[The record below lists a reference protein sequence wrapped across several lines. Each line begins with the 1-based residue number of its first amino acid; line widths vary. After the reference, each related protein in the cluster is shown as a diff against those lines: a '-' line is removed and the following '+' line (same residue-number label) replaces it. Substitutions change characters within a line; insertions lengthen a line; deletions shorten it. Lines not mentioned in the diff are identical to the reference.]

1 MAKKYNYKRKSVK
14 GTDALVE
21 WLNENGIPPQRVV
34 SVCCDEDWRTV
45 IYRAESKEKDDAGQG
60 VNYGI

>member
-34 SVCCDEDWRTV
+34 SICCDKDWRTV
-45 IYRAESKEKDDAGQG
+45 IFREELKEKENAES
-60 VNYGI
+60 